1 MIDGLEK
8 LDKWPDTVKEAQR
21 GWIGRSFGSK
31 ITFKSTIED
40 IQIFTTRPETIF
52 GVTFLAVS
60 FENLELI
67 NRICESNSTAKFFL
81 ENYLE
86 RLN

>member
-8 LDKWPDTVKEAQR
+8 LDKWPETVKEAQR
-21 GWIGRSFGSK
+21 GWIGRSHGSK
-31 ITFKSTIED
+31 ITFKSTIQD
-40 IQIFTTRPETIF
+40 IQIFTTKPETLL

-67 NRICESNSTAKFFL
+67 NRIIESNSTAKFAL

-86 RLN
+86 GLN

>member
-8 LDKWPDTVKEAQR
+8 LDKWPESVKEAQR
-21 GWIGRSFGSK
+21 GWIGRSYGSK
-31 ITFKSTIED
+31 ITFKSTLQD
-40 IQIFTTRPETIF
+40 IQIFTTKPETLY

-67 NRICESNSTAKFFL
+67 NRIIESNSTAKFAL

-86 RLN
+86 GLN

>member
-8 LDKWPDTVKEAQR
+8 LEKWPESVKEAQR
-21 GWIGRSFGSK
+21 GWIGRSYGSK
-31 ITFKSTIED
+31 ITFKSTLQD
-40 IQIFTTRPETIF
+40 IQIFTTKPETLY

-67 NRICESNSTAKFFL
+67 NRIIESNSTAKFAL

-86 RLN
+86 GLN